1 MCWQY
6 TRKWK
11 SSRHFAAALTS
22 WSNWCQNRW
31 TPSSTDARSDHDTVA
46 DTGALSVWFSV
57 GLCTLV
63 GYPESSRRPDTRH
76 RHQPD
81 SGRQHLSLVR
91 LEASPL
97 LSFYSRPRQASPEAH
112 SEAYGFSSQISRRVD
127 SRKQA
132 RYLLRME
139 REEKLISLWMSGNSS
154 LYFCGEVHTLV
165 TVSCMHPLDRIQSKF

>member
-57 GLCTLV
+57 GLCTSV
-63 GYPESSRRPDTRH
+63 GCPESSRRQDTRH

-97 LSFYSRPRQASPEAH
+97 PSFYSRPRQASLEAH